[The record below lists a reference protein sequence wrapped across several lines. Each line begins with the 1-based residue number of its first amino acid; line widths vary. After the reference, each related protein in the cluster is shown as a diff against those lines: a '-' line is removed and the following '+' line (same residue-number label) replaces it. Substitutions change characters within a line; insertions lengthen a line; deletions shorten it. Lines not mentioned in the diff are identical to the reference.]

1 MSRKS
6 LIQTGVPIALYIQ
19 GLEQHIGRRVSLKE
33 FNLLFS
39 GWAYRYTVVTDH
51 SLHPNTL
58 INWKRHGYIPVEH
71 ADSLSNY
78 LITGWR
84 ITRTRGVE
92 SNHSRGKV
100 GR

>member
-1 MSRKS
+1 MGRKS

-39 GWAYRYTVVTDH
+39 GWAYRYTMVTDH

-78 LITGWR
+78 LITGWK
-84 ITRTRGVE
+84 ITREGLRVTGY
-92 SNHSRGKV
+92 GKMH
-100 GR
+100 